1 MGIQH
6 RRRTEATLDS
16 SATLA
21 GGPVL
26 LVFSELKAEIRH
38 PTATRGPINSSRSTE
53 RHLPPTAVTARPF
66 VERHA
71 DVQDDDG
78 TCCLAR
84 EGPFRLQSTVPVQ
97 RISRNH
103 EEVQRQFHRLV
114 LALGLTKFEEKTFKG
129 LVSLGTVKS
138 LTMANDA
145 VHFAD
150 TIAKLCVRY
159 AQRDEISSDSLTI
172 EPK

>member
-1 MGIQH
+1 MEIQH
-6 RRRTEATLDS
+6 RGRTETTLDS

-26 LVFSELKAEIRH
+26 LVFNKLKAEIRH
-38 PTATRGPINSSRSTE
+38 PTATRGPINSSRSAGC
-53 RHLPPTAVTARPF
+53 HLPSTAVLARPF
-66 VERHA
+66 VDRHT

-84 EGPFRLQSTVPVQ
+84 KGQFRLQSTVPVQ
-97 RISRNH
+97 RISSDH
-103 EEVQRQFHRLV
+103 EEVQRRIHRLV
-114 LALGLTKFEEKTFKG
+114 LELGLTNFEENTFKG
-129 LVSLGTVKS
+129 LVSLGAVKS

-150 TIAKLCVRY
+150 TIAKLYVRY
-159 AQRDEISSDSLTI
+159 AQRD
-172 EPK
+172 